1 MSSPEAEETYRT
13 VASLTRSS
21 PADGELQQHHEQH
34 SPIGAVEQ
42 KLVWDPAAH
51 ANRLAELAELAA
63 VAGVDEPEP
72 YVAPVRA
79 QAPRRD
85 PVYGDPASGLD
96 DTMHHTMLPRLMVIA
111 ALLAGLGGP
120 VMGFVLQ
127 RQGHLVIDG
136 RSWLLDEHGRSV
148 VVAALVAIGVCS
160 VLGWLWWTVAA
171 ALNARKRARYGVS
184 PWFAPTALLLM
195 AAGIVGVG
203 AVTRGRNMFS
213 REETGRFLLAIGLGV
228 VPIVAYFATLSAYRK
243 TARAIGASTQGW
255 TVVIVVPWAILAVN
269 VLSQF
274 FVNAIGESFIQ
285 VLGLVNMAV
294 MGVQVLALYLALSS
308 FDRACI
314 GRHMG
319 RDESNDLPDFL
330 RPYA

>member
-1 MSSPEAEETYRT
+1 MAT
-13 VASLTRSS
+13 VNI
-21 PADGELQQHHEQH
+21 DIQGEIATLVLNN
-34 SPIGAVEQ
+34 PD
-42 KLVWDPAAH
+42 KLNAIDLAMWQL
-51 ANRLAELAELAA
+51 LAENMAKIGTDRSIRCVVIRGAGDEAFAA
-63 VAGVDEPEP
+63 GGDLEEFVTARTTLD
-72 YVAPVRA
+72 
-79 QAPRRD
+79 QALHYHD
-85 PVYGDPASGLD
+85 
-96 DTMHHTMLPRLMVIA
+96 
-111 ALLAGLGGP
+111 
-120 VMGFVLQ
+120 Q
-127 RQGHLVIDG
+127 
-136 RSWLLDEHGRSV
+136 
-148 VVAALVAIGVCS
+148 
-160 VLGWLWWTVAA
+160 VAA

-255 TVVIVVPWAILAVN
+255 TVVIVVPWAMLAVN